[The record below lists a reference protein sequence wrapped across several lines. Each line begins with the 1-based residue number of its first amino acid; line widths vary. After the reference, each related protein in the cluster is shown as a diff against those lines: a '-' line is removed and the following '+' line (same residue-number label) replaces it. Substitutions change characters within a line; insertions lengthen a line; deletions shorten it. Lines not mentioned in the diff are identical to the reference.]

1 MLNEKK
7 HSLRAVV
14 MAMGFT
20 VLTGLAGCSDD
31 TPMAPT
37 AEERAAVVAR
47 IKPVVTLDDL
57 MVKKAPVPAPAAA
70 PAMEASS
77 AASESMA
84 APQPAVSSAKPM
96 YDKAC
101 MACHSTGAAG
111 APMLGDKAAW
121 EPRYAA
127 GIDAMLTTAK
137 TGKGAMPPNG
147 ASTYSEAEMRQVIEF
162 MLTEA
167 GLI

>member
-1 MLNEKK
+1 MLNVKK
-7 HSLRAVV
+7 HSLKAMV

-20 VLTGLAGCSDD
+20 VLTGCSDD
-31 TPMAPT
+31 TAVAPT

-57 MVKKAPVPAPAAA
+57 KVKATPAPAAA
-70 PAMEASS
+70 PAV
-77 AASESMA
+77 SESGA
-84 APQPAVSSAKPM
+84 APQPSVSTSAAKPM

-127 GIDAMLTTAK
+127 GIDAMLATAK

-147 ASTYSEAEMRQVIEF
+147 ASTYSEAEMRQLIEF